1 MKRFLSKKSLL
12 TLLVAIAGIISW
24 RVIMARRQ
32 AVVKSPP
39 SPVVEDNLTLSGE
52 LKADRTVNLQFQSS
66 GLLTWV
72 GVKEGDQVKKYQTLA
87 TLDQRGVK
95 KNLEKYLNTYLKTR
109 WDFDQKWQDHQNYQT
124 LNYEASDTVKR
135 TLEKAQFDLNN
146 AVLDVELQ
154 DLSLQYLRLISPIAG
169 IITRLDQPHAGV
181 NIPYTA
187 VIGVVDPQSLYF
199 EVTADQTEVIQIAEG
214 EKVKVTLDS
223 FPEEV
228 FTGRVDR
235 IDFFPKTDEASTVYR
250 VKIFLDNFDNSQL
263 RYRLGMTGD
272 VEFDH

>member
-1 MKRFLSKKSLL
+1 
-12 TLLVAIAGIISW
+12 
-24 RVIMARRQ
+24 
-32 AVVKSPP
+32 
-39 SPVVEDNLTLSGE
+39 
-52 LKADRTVNLQFQSS
+52 
-66 GLLTWV
+66 
-72 GVKEGDQVKKYQTLA
+72 
-87 TLDQRGVK
+87 
-95 KNLEKYLNTYLKTR
+95 
-109 WDFDQKWQDHQNYQT
+109 
-124 LNYEASDTVKR
+124 
-135 TLEKAQFDLNN
+135 
-146 AVLDVELQ
+146 
-154 DLSLQYLRLISPIAG
+154 LISPIAG